1 MPDEVYAMVPISY
14 VAAPVGHRAFRVLV
28 ALMAHA
34 DVTGACHPSNN
45 RLADVTGLDRRNVI
59 HALGELAKAELIEL
73 RTEGRSRSIQV
84 KGSVKATLP
93 GVKTTPSDNRKGS
106 VKTATGVV
114 SKQPPHMN
122 RPENREEKSGG
133 VRVDGVKTTLPPDD
147 IAGRLTVEVFGLVDD
162 AGGPDWNVA
171 AMIGHAIRGKGYPEA
186 TLFANAHK
194 AVATAR
200 VKPPHIYFLDMLGYG
215 LREIPPA
222 PTPAVANGTHPAPRE
237 SAAARRKRELAEQVE
252 RAKAARAAKEGRHAG
267 A

>member
-171 AMIGHAIRGKGYPEA
+171 AMIG
-186 TLFANAHK
+186 
-194 AVATAR
+194 
-200 VKPPHIYFLDMLGYG
+200 YG